1 MAGIDL
7 SPTLGQA
14 ALFGPTGIVGPVLTA
29 AGMAASADFA
39 PGNPLTPTS
48 RFPQTERWP
57 LPGSGQLHPL
67 DMIKIL
73 GVWLPLAE
81 MPEYGTGLDV
91 SHRKAKGSDHATL
104 VSHGKLT
111 HPVKIKLRLWRDT
124 TLGYK
129 EGVRVGKDWHYEW
142 EKIERLLIPEKLEKR
157 GAVSVE
163 YPLMA
168 SRGCD
173 SVIFTEIGPYHRAGG
188 QFYTIELK
196 GYDPR
201 TVKDNK
207 GGSKKVVKQ
216 LDKIG
221 SRAAPSPQRAAESA
235 SMPRVTA
242 GNSAD
247 ALAAFRAALAPPS
260 AANRGK

>member
-1 MAGIDL
+1 
-7 SPTLGQA
+7 
-14 ALFGPTGIVGPVLTA
+14 
-29 AGMAASADFA
+29 
-39 PGNPLTPTS
+39 
-48 RFPQTERWP
+48 
-57 LPGSGQLHPL
+57 
-67 DMIKIL
+67 MIKIL

-129 EGVRVGKDWHYEW
+129 EGVRVGKDWFYEW
-142 EKIERLLIPEKLEKR
+142 EKIARLLIPEKLEKR
-157 GAVSVE
+157 GALSVE

-168 SRGCD
+168 ANGCD

-207 GGSKKVVKQ
+207 GSKKVVKQ

-235 SMPRVTA
+235 SVPRVRWQQCRCPRRLPRRPRP
-242 GNSAD
+242 SQC
-247 ALAAFRAALAPPS
+247 RQPRQVAPPPS
-260 AANRGK
+260 NRSPTAKIKVDLIGGIG